1 MKVPILHYRD
11 VVKALEKAGFVI
23 VGGKDG
29 SHLRL
34 KKEKTSPNDPVRIVI
49 VPRHTEIARG
59 LLHNIIERSGLT
71 LEEFLE
77 LL

>member
-1 MKVPILHYRD
+1 MKVPILHYRE
-11 VVKALEKAGFVI
+11 VVKALEKAGFKI

-34 KKEKTSPNDPVRIVI
+34 KKEKASANDPPRIVI
-49 VPRHTEIARG
+49 VPRHIEIARG
-59 LLHNIIERSGLT
+59 MLHNIIERSGLT
-71 LEEFLE
+71 LEEFME

>member
-11 VVKALEKAGFVI
+11 IVKALEKVGFEI

-34 KKEKTSPNDPVRIVI
+34 KKEKISPTDPPRIVI

-59 LLHNIIERSGLT
+59 TLHNIIERAGLT

>member
-1 MKVPILHYRD
+1 VKVPILHYKE
-11 VVKALEKAGFVI
+11 VVKALQKAGFKI
-23 VGGKDG
+23 VGGEGG

-34 KKEKTSPNDPVRIVI
+34 KKERNSPNEPPRIVI

-59 LLHNIIERSGLT
+59 TLHNILTRAGLS
-71 LEEFLE
+71 LEEFLK